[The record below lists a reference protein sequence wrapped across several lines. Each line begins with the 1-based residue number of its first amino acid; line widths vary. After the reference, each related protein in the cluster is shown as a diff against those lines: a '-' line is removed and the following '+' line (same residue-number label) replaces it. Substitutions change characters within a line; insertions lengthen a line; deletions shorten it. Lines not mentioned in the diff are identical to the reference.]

1 MYSSSAE
8 PEVLFETKN
17 NRGIIT
23 LNKPKALNSINHSMV
38 VSIINKLQDWED
50 CMDLVIM
57 KGAGGK
63 AFCAGG
69 DVVEIAKLGPS
80 CSAQGKKFFR
90 TEYAMDN
97 LIGTYKKPYVALIDG
112 ITMGGGVGM
121 SVHGKYRVAS
131 EKTLFAMPETAIGL
145 IPDVGGGYF
154 LPRLKGQ
161 LGQFLAL
168 TGYRLKGTDV
178 VRAGIATHFCDSE
191 HIPELLNALVTS
203 NAPLEDVFSK
213 FTRDVS
219 SIPFSLDS
227 KMDEIDRIFSKP
239 TVEEIFEELEK
250 SGSPWALETL
260 ATLKRMSPFSLKLS
274 KRQLEKGKLM
284 SLQEVLQMEN
294 RIAGACLEGRV
305 SLDFFEGKLFGP
317 KIF

>member
-305 SLDFFEGKLFGP
+305 SLDFFEGKLFVP